1 MKTAAIRGIVMSI
14 VRTEKRERSVAGK
27 FIKWAFVGFN
37 ILMAVWIVGGLHSV
51 SQIQTHSTAE
61 QIASGIGATIGVT
74 FLLTLWALGDL
85 ILGIL
90 VLVTRGN
97 TVIIEES
104 STFRVPFSQSSP
116 ESTFDL
122 GRIDERIAQFKVE
135 SAPSPGRPLAAPS
148 SQGFGKRRA

>member
-1 MKTAAIRGIVMSI
+1 MSI
-14 VRTEKRERSVAGK
+14 VRTEKRERSLAGK

-51 SQIQTHSTAE
+51 SKIQTHSTAE
-61 QIASGIGATIGVT
+61 QIGSGIGVTIGVT
-74 FLLTLWALGDL
+74 ILLTLWALGDL
-85 ILGIL
+85 ILGVL

-97 TVIIEES
+97 TVIIEEPSTAAFGAS
-104 STFRVPFSQSSP
+104 SSPSSP

-122 GRIDERIAQFKVE
+122 GRIDERIAQLKAETAPRPAKVL
-135 SAPSPGRPLAAPS
+135 SPPS